1 MPNVPLDD
9 ARPPRHDI
17 PLGGR
22 SGFVEIDGRQ
32 LHYLEWG
39 HAGRPAVVCLHGGG
53 RIAAA
58 GHLAA
63 GDNPESFVGLV
74 KGFLRE
80 IGA

>member
-1 MPNVPLDD
+1 MPNLPLDD

-32 LHYLEWG
+32 LHY
-39 HAGRPAVVCLHGGG
+39 R
-53 RIAAA
+53 
-58 GHLAA
+58 
-63 GDNPESFVGLV
+63 DDPESFVGLV